1 MTRRPSTPASG
12 PAAGTDVTVPA
23 PVGPKLHT
31 HKPSTQ
37 KLRRQKLLWRL
48 AFGVALAVQLIAV
61 YSPQGLSGPGI
72 TGLDKVVHLSIFF
85 APALA
90 LLMMGIRA
98 RWALGILALH
108 APVSELIQHF
118 WLPERSG
125 DVFDALADLSGVGI
139 GWVAYVVWDR
149 RHP

>member
-1 MTRRPSTPASG
+1 MTTASG
-12 PAAGTDVTVPA
+12 PAAGADAGEPA
-23 PVGPKLHT
+23 PGGPKLPT
-31 HKPSTQ
+31 EKRGRQRLRTQ
-37 KLRRQKLLWRL
+37 KRRTQKNLWRL
-48 AFGVALAVQLIAV
+48 AFGAAMAVQLIAV
-61 YSPQGLSGPGI
+61 YSPHGLAGPQI

-98 RWALGILALH
+98 RWALGLLALH

-118 WLPERSG
+118 LLPERSG
-125 DVFDALADLSGVGI
+125 DVFDAVADLSGVGL
-139 GWVAYVVWDR
+139 GWFAYVVWDR

>member
-1 MTRRPSTPASG
+1 MTRPPTTPAPR
-12 PAAGTDVTVPA
+12 PAAGTDVSVPN
-23 PVGPKLHT
+23 PGTPKLPTEKPYAQRLRT
-31 HKPSTQ
+31 HE
-37 KLRRQKLLWRL
+37 RLWRL
-48 AFGVALAVQLIAV
+48 AFGLVLAVQLIAV
-61 YSPQGLSGPGI
+61 YSPQGLAGPGI
-72 TGLDKVVHLSIFF
+72 TGLDKVVHVSIFF

-118 WLPERSG
+118 FLAHRSG
-125 DVFDALADLSGVGI
+125 DVFDALADLSGVGL
-139 GWVAYVVWDR
+139 GWFVYVVWDR

>member
-1 MTRRPSTPASG
+1 M
-12 PAAGTDVTVPA
+12 
-23 PVGPKLHT
+23 L
-31 HKPSTQ
+31 
-37 KLRRQKLLWRL
+37 KLRAQEPRTHTLLWRV
-48 AFGVALAVQLIAV
+48 AFGVALAAQLIAV
-61 YSPQGLSGPGI
+61 YSPQGLGGPGI

-118 WLPERSG
+118 FLPQRSG
-125 DVFDALADLSGVGI
+125 DVFDVVADLSGVAL
-139 GWVAYVVWDR
+139 GWLAFLVWER

>member
-1 MTRRPSTPASG
+1 
-12 PAAGTDVTVPA
+12 
-23 PVGPKLHT
+23 
-31 HKPSTQ
+31 
-37 KLRRQKLLWRL
+37 LWR
-48 AFGVALAVQLIAV
+48 ALAVQLIAV
-61 YSPQGLSGPGI
+61 YAPVGLAGPGI
-72 TGLDKVVHLSIFF
+72 TGLDKVVHVSIFF

-118 WLPERSG
+118 ALPQRSG
-125 DVFDALADLSGVGI
+125 DVFDVMADLSGVVLG
-139 GWVAYVVWDR
+139 GLAYMVWKR

>member
-1 MTRRPSTPASG
+1 MTGRPATPVLG
-12 PAAGTDVTVPA
+12 PPTGTDVSVPT
-23 PVGPKLHT
+23 PGRPKLRAQE
-31 HKPSTQ
+31 P
-37 KLRRQKLLWRL
+37 RKLLWRL

-61 YSPQGLSGPGI
+61 YSPQGLAGPGI
-72 TGLDKVVHLSIFF
+72 TGLDKVVHVSIFF

-90 LLMMGIRA
+90 LLMIGIRA

-118 WLPERSG
+118 FLAHRSG
-125 DVFDALADLSGVGI
+125 DVFDALADLSGVGL
-139 GWVAYVVWDR
+139 GWLAYVVWDR

>member
-1 MTRRPSTPASG
+1 MTTRRTRAPRTAADTVVRKPDPRTPR
-12 PAAGTDVTVPA
+12 
-23 PVGPKLHT
+23 
-31 HKPSTQ
+31 
-37 KLRRQKLLWRL
+37 LRTPKLLWRL

-61 YSPQGLSGPGI
+61 YSPHGLAGPEI
-72 TGLDKVVHLSIFF
+72 NGLDKVVHLSIFF

-90 LLMMGIRA
+90 ALMMGIRA

-118 WLPERSG
+118 ALPQRSG
-125 DVFDALADLSGVGI
+125 DVFDVVADLSGVAL
-139 GWVAYVVWDR
+139 GWLAYLVWKR

>member
-1 MTRRPSTPASG
+1 MTARRTRAPRTATG
-12 PAAGTDVTVPA
+12 ATV
-23 PVGPKLHT
+23 
-31 HKPSTQ
+31 HKPNPRKSN
-37 KLRRQKLLWRL
+37 RLWRL

-61 YSPQGLSGPGI
+61 YSPHGLAGPGI
-72 TGLDKVVHLSIFF
+72 TGLDKLVHVSIFF
-85 APALA
+85 APVLA

-118 WLPERSG
+118 FLAHRSG
-125 DVFDALADLSGVGI
+125 DVFDALADLSGVGL
-139 GWVAYVVWDR
+139 GWFVYVVWDR

>member
-31 HKPSTQ
+31 HKLRTQ
-37 KLRRQKLLWRL
+37 KLRTQKLLWRL

-72 TGLDKVVHLSIFF
+72 TGLDKVVHFSIFF

-90 LLMMGIRA
+90 LLMMGIRV
-98 RWALGILALH
+98 RWALGI
-108 APVSELIQHF
+108 
-118 WLPERSG
+118 
-125 DVFDALADLSGVGI
+125 
-139 GWVAYVVWDR
+139 
-149 RHP
+149 

>member
-1 MTRRPSTPASG
+1 MTRRPTTTASG
-12 PAAGTDVTVPA
+12 PAAGADVSVPT
-23 PVGPKLHT
+23 PGGPKLPT
-31 HKPSTQ
+31 EKPYSQRLRAQ
-37 KLRRQKLLWRL
+37 KRLWRV

-61 YSPQGLSGPGI
+61 YSPQGLAGPGI
-72 TGLDKVVHLSIFF
+72 TGLDKVVHVSIFF

-90 LLMMGIRA
+90 LLMMGVRA

-118 WLPERSG
+118 FLPHRSG
-125 DVFDALADLSGVGI
+125 DVFDALADLGGVAL
-139 GWVAYVVWDR
+139 GWFVYVVWDR